1 MSVTCWINNY
11 LSGRSQVVAVN
22 GSQSSEAPVLSG
34 VPQGSVLGPLL
45 FLIYIDDLPEYIQ
58 NHSLKVNLFADA
70 ILLYHVSTNVLD
82 YEKLQL
88 VISLIEEWSVLNSL
102 CFNESKCKY
111 MIISRK

>member
-1 MSVTCWINNY
+1 MTKIHHLDLPASVTCWINNY

-22 GSQSSEAPVLSG
+22 GSHSSEAPVLSG

-58 NHSLKVNLFADA
+58 NHSPKVNLFADD
-70 ILLYHVSTNVLD
+70 ILLYHVITNALD

-88 VISLIEEWSVLNSL
+88 VISLIEEW
-102 CFNESKCKY
+102 
-111 MIISRK
+111 